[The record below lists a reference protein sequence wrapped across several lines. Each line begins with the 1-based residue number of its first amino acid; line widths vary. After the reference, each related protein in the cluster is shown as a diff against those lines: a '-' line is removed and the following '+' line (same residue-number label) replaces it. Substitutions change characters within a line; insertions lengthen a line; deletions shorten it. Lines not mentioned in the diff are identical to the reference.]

1 MKTALATALFF
12 MTSAAAAAPAPVV
25 LSKTFDVCATP
36 VHGVRYQMTEGLDA
50 AAGTA
55 KQGSATV
62 NILIG
67 RHPELPSGI
76 KNPFGT
82 TLASAIALQGQAP
95 KADGTGK
102 VSLYAYGVGMVN
114 MGPKPFQDQIL
125 ITIQADNG
133 AANVALLDKVGHA
146 LVRCGRH

>member
-1 MKTALATALFF
+1 MKATLIASLFF
-12 MTSAAAAAPAPVV
+12 MTSAASAAPVV

-50 AAGTA
+50 ASGMA
-55 KQGSATV
+55 KQGAATV
-62 NILIG
+62 SISIG
-67 RHPELPSGI
+67 RHPQLPSGI

-114 MGPKPFQDQIL
+114 LGPKPLQDQIL
-125 ITIQADNG
+125 ITMEADNG
-133 AANVALLDKVGHA
+133 AADVALLDKVGHA
-146 LVRCGRH
+146 LLRCGRH